1 MATAVTAF
9 VGAKQVDAELASSF
23 NAGNDNSDSFVEGT
37 QAVGLKVS
45 STTQLLYEETLLAGP
60 LDVSSGGAEEGEHI
74 FGYINAL
81 TPVDTLANGGFG
93 IVVGEEAATDA
104 IGTWYV
110 GPFVGYTGGFAAFVI
125 NPELDFDVVVAGTPV
140 WTLTGNPAQLNAFDK
155 MGGRIKTITMISGN
169 FDNALV
175 DSFAIGLG
183 YRYTRGDGAST
194 PGSFDDFVTFELATA
209 NRFGALRT
217 VAGILFPMCQLIIGD
232 TSVNDHEFVASGQ
245 TVRWLDTKV
254 AADFYKF
261 FVEEGSGTTI
271 LTLTNCTLDV
281 EDLSQ
286 TGLPSFDFSGITTCT
301 LDTVNIVGA
310 HAIDGI
316 VLDSVVVVTNGV
328 WASCGQITAAASD
341 VTGLTI
347 LDPTNDGAVLVT
359 GVDDLDDWSD
369 IVIDGAGIGGATT
382 DAGIE
387 FDIAAA
393 GPHTIDLDNFTFQ
406 NRVSGSVDLHFLDQ
420 GTDTTYTVNILNGGS
435 TPTFTK
441 DRAGDTVNIIVNPV
455 TLTLTVQEQDG
466 TKIQNARVLVRA
478 GATGAMPS
486 LASVTITQSGGVAT
500 VVHTAHGLETGD
512 KVIIEGVDNETGF
525 NEYNGIK
532 VITNTGANDY
542 TYTLDSGEPATAT
555 GTIVSSAV
563 IIDELTTAGG
573 IADDTRT
580 YASDQE
586 IDGSRSRVR
595 KSSGGSD
602 IFKESPISGTIDA
615 AAGLSITIT
624 MTPDE

>member
-45 STTQLLYEETLLAGP
+45 STTQLLYEETLLSGP
-60 LDVSSGGAEEGEHI
+60 LDISSGGAEEGEHI

-93 IVVGEEAATDA
+93 IVVGEENATTDA

-110 GPFVGYTGGFAAFVI
+110 GPFLGYTGGFAAFVI
-125 NPELDFDVVVAGTPV
+125 DPTLDFDVVVAGTPA
-140 WTLTGNPAQLNAFDK
+140 WTLTGNPAQLNAVDK

-194 PGSFDDFVTFELATA
+194 PGDFDDFSTFELATA

-217 VAGILFPMCQLIIGD
+217 VAGILFPMCQIIIGD
-232 TSVNDHEFVASGQ
+232 TSVNDHEFVATGQ

-271 LTLTNCTLDV
+271 LTLTNVTLDV

-286 TGLPSFDFSGITTCT
+286 AALPSFDFSGITTCT

-310 HAIDGI
+310 HAVDGI
-316 VLDSVVVVTNGV
+316 TLDSVPVITNGV
-328 WASCGQITAAASD
+328 WASCGQIVAGGAD

-359 GVDDLDDWSD
+359 GVDDLDDWAD
-369 IVIDGAGIGGATT
+369 IVVDGAGIGGATT
-382 DAGIE
+382 DAAIE
-387 FDIAAA
+387 FDISAA
-393 GPHTIDLDNFTFQ
+393 GPHTIDLDNWTFQ
-406 NRVSGSVDLHFLDQ
+406 NRVSGSVDIHFLDQ

-435 TPTFTK
+435 TPTVTK
-441 DRAGDTVNIIVNPV
+441 DRAGDTINIIVNPV
-455 TLTLTVQEQDG
+455 TLTINVADQDG
-466 TKIQNARVLVRA
+466 AAIGTARVLVRA
-478 GATGAMPS
+478 GATGPLPS
-486 LASVTITQSGGVAT
+486 EDVVTITNSGSVAT
-500 VVHTAHGLETGD
+500 VTHTTHGLSTGD
-512 KVIIEGVDNETGF
+512 KVIIEHVANDE
-525 NEYNGIK
+525 EYNGIK
-532 VITNTGANDY
+532 VITVTTASEY
-542 TYTLDSGEPATAT
+542 TYVTSGGPPSPAT
-555 GTIVSSAV
+555 GTIHSSAV

-573 IADDTRT
+573 VANDTRT
-580 YASDQE
+580 YASDQD
-586 IDGSRSRVR
+586 IDGVRSHVR
-595 KSSGGSD
+595 KSSGGDTIYKSTG
-602 IFKESPISGTIDA
+602 ITGTIDA
-615 AAGLSITIT
+615 ASGLVIGVT
-624 MTPDE
+624 MVED